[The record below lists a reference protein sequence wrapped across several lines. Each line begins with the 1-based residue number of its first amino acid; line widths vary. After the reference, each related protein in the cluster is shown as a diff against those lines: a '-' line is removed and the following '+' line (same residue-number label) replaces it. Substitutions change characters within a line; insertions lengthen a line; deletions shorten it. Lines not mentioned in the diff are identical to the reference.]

1 MRKVF
6 SMPKKGQQY
15 TTMTDEV
22 CLTLVR
28 YKKDHPGATQKELIK
43 WLEDTHQLKVSLATV
58 SGTLK
63 QSVKLL
69 AKATTSNLSSKRQ
82 KTMKF
87 PVMEASLAEWFLAN

>member
-22 CLTLVR
+22 RLTLIR
-28 YKKDHPGATQKELIK
+28 YKKDHPSATQKELIK
-43 WLEDTHQLKVSLATV
+43 WLEDTHQLKVSQATM

-63 QSVKLL
+63 QSAELL
-69 AKATTSNLSSKRQ
+69 TKVTTSNLSSKR
-82 KTMKF
+82 
-87 PVMEASLAEWFLAN
+87 

>member
-22 CLTLVR
+22 RLALVR

-43 WLEDTHQLKVSLATV
+43 
-58 SGTLK
+58 
-63 QSVKLL
+63 
-69 AKATTSNLSSKRQ
+69 
-82 KTMKF
+82 
-87 PVMEASLAEWFLAN
+87 